1 MPLSFDNTEIAF
13 RSRDNASLKQ
23 ANFLFKSMSS
33 SILTKLGIGTTLNFL
48 KWGVPVQGLIKKTI
62 FKQFCGGENLKE
74 TAKTVDMLD
83 RYNVEVALDYGVEG
97 KTEESDFDAAV
108 PEFIKAIKY
117 AATKK
122 NVPFIPLKVTGF
134 ARFELLE
141 KMHDGKTLNKHEQQE
156 FERVK
161 DRIDAIC
168 NVASDNKL
176 MVLID
181 AEHTWIQNPIDDL
194 ADEMMAKYNIGK
206 VAVFN
211 TFQMYCHEKLAFLKA
226 SAEKAKK
233 EGYLL
238 GAKLVRGAYMETERA
253 RAAEKGYTDPIQPDK
268 KACDNDFNEGIKYCL
283 TNSEF
288 VTTFIGTHN
297 EDSCYI
303 GANLMK
309 DLDLKNNSDKVHFA
323 QLFGMSD
330 NITFNLA
337 SEGYRAGK
345 YLPYGPVKDVIPYL
359 MRRATENT
367 SVKGQTGRELS
378 LIKKELKRR
387 KIEN

>member
-1 MPLSFDNTEIAF
+1 MSLSFDNTEVAF
-13 RSRDNASLKQ
+13 RYKNNASLKQ
-23 ANFLFKSMSS
+23 ANFLFSSMSS
-33 SILTKLGIGTTLNFL
+33 SIITKIGIGATLKFL
-48 KWGVPVQGLIKKTI
+48 EWKLPVQGLIKKTI

-74 TAKTVDMLD
+74 IAKTVDMLE

-97 KTEESDFDAAV
+97 KTEEADYDAAV

-117 AATKK
+117 AATKN

-141 KMHDGKTLNKHEQQE
+141 KIEVGKALTATEQKE
-156 FERVK
+156 YERVK

-168 NVASDNKL
+168 SVASDNNL

-181 AEHTWIQNPIDDL
+181 AEHTWIQKPIDDL
-194 ADEMMAKYNIGK
+194 ADEMMAKYNKGK

-211 TFQMYCHEKLAFLKA
+211 TFQMYCHSKLAFLKI
-226 SAEKAKK
+226 SGEKAKT
-233 EGYLL
+233 EGYML
-238 GAKLVRGAYMETERA
+238 GAKLVRGAYMEHERA
-253 RAAEKGYTDPIQPDK
+253 RATEMGYQDPIQPNK
-268 KACDNDFNEGIKYCL
+268 KACDDDFNAGVKYCL
-283 TNSEF
+283 TNSDF

-297 EDSCYI
+297 EDSCLI
-303 GANLMK
+303 AANLMK
-309 DLDLKNNSDKVHFA
+309 DLNLENNSNKVHFA

-337 SEGYRAGK
+337 NEGYRAGK

-387 KIEN
+387 KLG